1 MGCHLRGRTESDTTE
16 ELTPQKDGFFNIA
29 DWNSKMGKQIPGVT
43 GKFGL
48 GVQNEAGQRL
58 AEFGQ
63 ENALVIGNTLFQQH
77 KRRFYTWTSPDAG
90 RRWGRGSTAQCL
102 EERIKQRGYDHR
114 PEDQHSDRNLGPVYQ
129 GYTYQMELLLELQL
143 VALRSREGRPAVLSL
158 GHQHWGPAGLPAGVT

>member
-1 MGCHLRGRTESDTTE
+1 MGLVSEARGNLLR
-16 ELTPQKDGFFNIA
+16 
-29 DWNSKMGKQIPGVT
+29 
-43 GKFGL
+43 
-48 GVQNEAGQRL
+48 
-58 AEFGQ
+58 
-63 ENALVIGNTLFQQH
+63 
-77 KRRFYTWTSPDAG
+77 KRNVEGEILRPTSSSPDAG

-158 GHQHWGPAGLPAGVT
+158 GHQHWGPGGLLAGVT